1 MNHDC
6 CCPTLSCS
14 GMCGCCDGVNV
25 ATPMATANRPG
36 LPALSYRVGTHGT
49 FLESMKAR
57 LSSSDY
63 PQLAALTT
71 RAPEDAVIGM
81 LDAWATVADVLTF
94 YQERIANEGYLRTA
108 TERRSVVELGRL
120 VGYEPRPGVAS
131 SVYLAYTLD
140 DNFKEETVIA
150 KGTRAQS
157 VPGPGELPQSF
168 ETSEE
173 LKARAKWNNLK
184 PRTTKPQTE
193 ESVRNGDGTNAQI
206 YLNGIVTNLKLND
219 PLLIDFSGN
228 NNPEIFRVRNVI
240 LDGVA
245 NRTLVTLQESSAIAG
260 IHAVTTPTH
269 KNTGLSLVDELA
281 FPPSVQLASGLQLP
295 RDVDSLFTGN
305 GLVAKNTTAAL
316 RATGSRRQYL
326 MGGEASYGAL
336 KALSPSLRE
345 TLSKATESAEVT
357 NKNPMKVYA
366 LRTKASLFGHNA
378 PKEPLYEDAMIGP
391 AGHSLP
397 NPKAGNLKPQ
407 KEWKEWD
414 AGSDERG
421 DVLYLDR
428 RYENILPGSHIAILK
443 ANQSPMILIA
453 NEVHNLSRSAYGIS
467 GESTR
472 VHLNDSWWDAKGL
485 INEDLRIT
493 TVFAQPEELEMAE
506 EPITEAICGGV
517 TQLLELDGL
526 YEGLESGRW
535 VVVSGEREI
544 GGTSGV
550 RFSELAMLASVTQG
564 VGTQVSNSAGTGIG
578 SLSGGAN
585 SPIRILAGDKTRTF
599 IKLGTELA
607 YCFKR
612 DTVSI
617 YGNIVRATHGETRRE
632 ALGSGDGAKAL
643 QAFILKQ
650 PPLTHT
656 SASNPTGIESS
667 LKVYVNDIQWR
678 EAESL
683 ALHAR
688 TDRVY
693 VTKTDDE
700 GKTKVIFGNGKEGAR
715 LPTGIE
721 NIKAEYR
728 NGIGKSGNVKAG
740 QISLLSSRP
749 LGVKEVINPLRAL
762 GGADRDSR
770 DQARKNVPI
779 AIQALDRLV
788 SVQDYEDFSRTY
800 AGIGKARA
808 VELSDGG
815 RQVVQIT
822 IAGNDDIPIDKNADL
837 YKNLRRA
844 LLDFGDPYQAIQ
856 LEIRELMLIVVSAR
870 IRIHAEYQWEPVVT
884 QMRSTMLDAFG
895 FERREL
901 GQDVSFSEVISVMQ
915 GVRGVAYVDVD
926 VLRGIPEKVEG
937 GPTGRRLQTPA
948 EIAERVSGPLRDNKG
963 NILNVKEPLMRISVS
978 LAERDSNGA
987 ILPAQLA
994 FISPDVPETLILNQ
1008 II

>member
-14 GMCGCCDGVNV
+14 GACGCCDGVNV
-25 ATPMATANRPG
+25 STPMAIGNRPG

-63 PQLAALTT
+63 PQLAALTN
-71 RAPEDAVIGM
+71 RASEDAAIGM

-140 DNFKEETVIA
+140 DNFKEKTVIP

-157 VPGPGELPQSF
+157 VPGPGELPQAF
-168 ETSEE
+168 ETSEDLE
-173 LKARAKWNNLK
+173 ARAKWNNLK
-184 PRTTKPQTE
+184 PRMTRPQ
-193 ESVRNGDGTNAQI
+193 SVDSIRQGDGKNAQI
-206 YLNGIVTNLKLND
+206 YISGISTNLKPND
-219 PLLIDFSGN
+219 SLLIDFSGDN
-228 NNPEIFRVRNVI
+228 KPKFFRIKNVI
-240 LDGVA
+240 ADGVA
-245 NRTLVTLQESSAIAG
+245 DRTLVILQEDSAIAG
-260 IHAVTTPTH
+260 KQVVAPPAYKHLPL
-269 KNTGLSLVDELA
+269 GLIDELA
-281 FPPSVQLASGLQLP
+281 IPGAVQVANNLQIT
-295 RDVDSLFTGN
+295 RSLGSIFTGN
-305 GLVAKNTTAAL
+305 GLATRENEEEPTPIDSLRESLAA
-316 RATGSRRQYL
+316 
-326 MGGEASYGAL
+326 GEASYGVL

-345 TLSKATESAEVT
+345 TLTKATENAAVT
-357 NKNPMKVYA
+357 DKNPLKVYA

-378 PKEPLYEDAMIGP
+378 PKEPRYEP
-391 AGHSLP
+391 ALIESGELSME
-397 NPKAGNLKPQ
+397 NPRAGNLKPQ
-407 KEWKEWD
+407 ETWEEWKI
-414 AGSDERG
+414 ARDEG
-421 DVLYLDR
+421 QAVLFLDR
-428 RYENILPGSHIAILK
+428 RYESILAGSTIVIQAPDIDIK
-443 ANQSPMILIA
+443 P
-453 NEVHNLSRSAYGIS
+453 EVFTVKKIQHLSRVAYGVA

-472 VHLNDSWWDAKGL
+472 IELNSAWWKAEGQIDR
-485 INEDLRIT
+485 DLRKTI
-493 TVFAQPEELEMAE
+493 VFAQPEELQLAE
-506 EPITEAICGGV
+506 EPIDETVCGGV
-517 TQLLELDGL
+517 TQLLELDGM
-526 YEGLESGRW
+526 YEGLDSGRW

-544 GGTSGV
+544 DGTNGV
-550 RFSELAMLASVTQG
+550 RFSELAMLASVTQN
-564 VGTQVSNSAGTGIG
+564 VGTHVPSSPGQVSVR
-578 SLSGGAN
+578 
-585 SPIRILAGDKTRTF
+585 PGDKARTF
-599 IKLGTELA
+599 IKLSTELA

-617 YGNIVRATHGETRRE
+617 YGNVVKATHGETRRE
-632 ALGSGDGAKAL
+632 ALGNGDGAKGL

-650 PPLTHT
+650 PPLTHI
-656 SASNPTGIESS
+656 SAPNPTGIESS
-667 LKVYVNDIQWR
+667 LKVFVNDIQWR

-683 ALHAR
+683 ALLAP

-728 NGIGKSGNVKAG
+728 NGIGKSGNVKTG

-749 LGVKEVINPLRAL
+749 LGVKEVINPLRAS
-762 GGADRDSR
+762 GGADRENR

-808 VELSDGG
+808 VEVSDGS
-815 RQVVQIT
+815 RQVVHIT
-822 IAGNDDIPIDKNADL
+822 VAGADDIPIDKNSDL

-844 LLDFGDPYQAIQ
+844 LLDFGDPYQAIT

-870 IRIHAEYQWEPVVT
+870 IRIHAEYQWEAVVT
-884 QMRSTMLDAFG
+884 QIRSTMLEAFG

-901 GQDVSFSEVISVMQ
+901 GQDVLLSEAISVMQ

-963 NILNVKEPLMRISVS
+963 NILNVKEPLTRISVN